1 MKKEV
6 VLAIITGFI
15 IGLLITFG
23 IYTARTSLE
32 KNQSPDTTVSA
43 QPTGNFQTSSPTG
56 LTITKPQNHTLVD
69 TDTVQLHGATF
80 PNATITLITT
90 LKNQIITAN
99 GDGDFTTD
107 LELEGGLN
115 QILITSY
122 DQTAS
127 DSAQTQLNITYSTAN
142 I

>member
-6 VLAIITGFI
+6 VLAIITGFV

-32 KNQSPDTTVSA
+32 KNQSPDATASA
-43 QPTGNFQTSSPTG
+43 QPTGNLQPSSPTG
-56 LTITKPQNHTLVD
+56 LTVIKPLNYTLVD
-69 TDTVQLHGATF
+69 TDEIQVQGTTF

-90 LKNQIITAN
+90 VENSIVTADD
-99 GDGDFTTD
+99 DGDFTIQ

-115 QILITSY
+115 QIQITAY
-122 DQTAS
+122 DKTAS
-127 DSAQTQLNITYSTAN
+127 DSAQTQLNIVYSTAE